1 MSKKLSLILFS
12 GTVDKMMAA
21 SVIASGA
28 VAMNMDVDIYAT
40 FYGLNSLRKD
50 VVGTNM
56 KFSKDFEEMSGMMIQ
71 LMQQK
76 HMPTWY
82 ETLMKAKQ
90 SGNVKVHGC
99 TMTADLMGL
108 KKENFDPIVDDM
120 CGVGTYIENAQKAD
134 VTLFI

>member
-40 FYGLNSLRKD
+40 FYGLNSLRKHVD
-50 VVGTNM
+50 GTNM

>member
-1 MSKKLSLILFS
+1 MSQKLSMVLFS
-12 GTVDKMMAA
+12 GTVDKLMAA

-28 VAMNMDVDIYAT
+28 VAMNMDVDIFAT
-40 FYGLNSLRKD
+40 FYGLNSLRKE

-56 KFSKDFEEMSGMMIQ
+56 KFSKDFEEMSGPMVQ

-76 HMPTWY
+76 HMPSWY

-90 SGNVKVHGC
+90 TGNVKVHAC
-99 TMTADLMGL
+99 TMTADMFGL
-108 KKENFDPIVDDM
+108 KREDFDPIVDDM

>member
-1 MSKKLSLILFS
+1 MSDKMSMVLFS
-12 GTVDKMMAA
+12 GTVDKLMAA

-28 VAMNMDVDIYAT
+28 VAMNMDVDIFAT
-40 FYGLNSLRKD
+40 FYGLNSLRKE

-76 HMPTWY
+76 HMPSWY
-82 ETLMKAKQ
+82 DNLMKAKQ
-90 SGNVKVHGC
+90 AGTIRVHGC

-120 CGVGTYIENAQKAD
+120 CGVGTYLEYAKNAK
-134 VTLFI
+134 VNLFI

>member
-1 MSKKLSLILFS
+1 MSKKLSMVLFS

-28 VAMNMDVDIYAT
+28 VAMDMDVDIFAT
-40 FYGLNSLRKD
+40 FYGLNSFRKE

-76 HMPTWY
+76 HMPSWY

-90 SGNVKVHGC
+90 TGNVKIHAC

-108 KKENFDPIVDDM
+108 KKENFDPIIDDM

>member
-1 MSKKLSLILFS
+1 MSKKLSMVLFS
-12 GTVDKMMAA
+12 GTVDKLMAA
-21 SVIASGA
+21 SVISSGA

-40 FYGLNSLRKD
+40 FYGLNSFRKE

-56 KFSKDFEEMSGMMIQ
+56 RFSKDFEEMGGMMVQ

-76 HMPTWY
+76 HMPSWY
-82 ETLMKAKQ
+82 DTLAKAKQ
-90 SGNVKVHGC
+90 TGNVKIHAC

-108 KKENFDPIVDDM
+108 KKEDFDPIVDDM
-120 CGVGTYIENAQKAD
+120 CGVGTYIENAQNAD